1 MLKLY
6 LCEWELPGNEY
17 ETARIEV
24 AVVWAENE
32 ARALKLLKDQVV
44 GTENWEHG
52 KTEVTEVPL
61 HPSYPHVVYSH
72 GGYIE

>member
-6 LCEWELPGNEY
+6 LCEWELPENEY

-32 ARALKLLKDQVV
+32 DQALLLFKELVEP
-44 GTENWEHG
+44 ENWEHG
-52 KTEVTEVPL
+52 KAVASEIPL
-61 HPSYPHVVYSH
+61 QVGPHIVYSH
-72 GGYIE
+72 GGYLE